1 MPRYAIAVEYD
12 GHEYLGWQ
20 TQKIGPTL
28 QATLEAALSH
38 VADTSIAAVCS
49 GRTDAGVHGLG
60 QIVHFDSPIER
71 SERAWTLGGNA
82 NLPKSMAIRWCQ
94 QVDAEFHARYSA
106 LARVYRYS
114 LINRPARAALFR
126 RTLAWEQ
133 RKLDVSAMQQ
143 AAALLVG
150 EHDFTSFRTVACQAK
165 RPWRRLDTID
175 ISTDGEQI
183 HFLVQANAFLH
194 HMVRN
199 LVGSL
204 LVVGRGDQPI
214 EWVDGVLKARDRT
227 LAGPTAPAEGLVF
240 LGPKYP
246 ARFGL
251 PADWV
256 AAPELE
262 LWIPPHARVAQAEF
276 GLSANDDNDE
286 GDSE

>member
-20 TQKIGPTL
+20 AQKLGPTL

-38 VADTSIAAVCS
+38 VANTPITVVCS

-60 QIVHFDSPIER
+60 QIVHFDSPIAR
-71 SERAWTLGGNA
+71 DERAWTLGGNS

-94 QVDAEFHARYSA
+94 QVDPEFHARYSA

-126 RTLAWEQ
+126 RTVAWEQ
-133 RKLDVSAMQQ
+133 RKLDLSAMQQ
-143 AAALLVG
+143 AAAMLVG

-165 RPWRRLDTID
+165 RPWRRLDTLD
-175 ISTDGEQI
+175 VSADGEHF

-204 LVVGRGDQPI
+204 LVVGRGEQPPEWI
-214 EWVDGVLKARDRT
+214 EGVLKGLDRT
-227 LAGPTAPAEGLVF
+227 LAGATAPAEGLVF

-256 AAPELE
+256 AARELE
-262 LWIPPHARVAQAEF
+262 LWIPPHMRAAAVADETLD
-276 GLSANDDNDE
+276 GDDGE
-286 GDSE
+286 HE